1 MENIEHFIEN
11 PGDKDIPVNQVFTEP
26 MFTELEQRMN
36 QAGWGNVRSYWESDY
51 QHRKIISQFMKDGE
65 LGSKRLASMPDRIT
79 NTINVEGSDQP
90 VCRPTVINMYS
101 GDLSTLALWWKKWM
115 VSSRKV
121 KQNTM
126 FNCLYML
133 HHYS

>member
-11 PGDKDIPVNQVFTEP
+11 PGDKDIPVNQVFTES

-36 QAGWGNVRSYWESDY
+36 QAEWGDVRSYWESDY

-101 GDLSTLALWWKKWM
+101 GDLSTLALWWNKWM

-121 KQNTM
+121 NKIV
-126 FNCLYML
+126 
-133 HHYS
+133 